1 MRNKKFNK
9 MFDIIVVGGGHAGCE
24 AAVASAGM
32 GCKTLLIT
40 MNMNSIAWMS
50 CNPAIGGLAKGHL
63 VKEIDALGGEMAKVI
78 DATGIQFRML
88 NRSKG
93 PAVWSPRAQADR
105 VMYSSEM
112 KSRIEKKDNLTIKEC
127 MVEEILADGKRAA
140 GVKTSTGLVYGSRA
154 VVITAG
160 TFLNGLIHIGLKSY
174 PGGRAGE
181 IPSKGLTENLNKL
194 GIKSERF
201 KTGTPPRID
210 GKTVNWKL
218 LTVQNGDEN
227 PVPFSYQTEKIEK
240 VQVPCYLTYTNPET
254 HNILFSGFD
263 RSPLYSGVIK
273 SLGPRYCP
281 SIETKLVRFK
291 DKERHQI
298 FLEPEGYNTSEYYVN
313 GFATSLPEDI
323 QIKGLRS
330 IKGLEEV
337 EITRFGYAIEYDYFP
352 TYQIKLNLESRAVEN
367 LFLAGQINGT
377 SGYEEA
383 AGLGMMAGINAALK
397 LQNEKPFIL
406 DRSEAY
412 IGVLIDDLV
421 TRGTDEPYR
430 MFTSRAEYRLL
441 LRQDNA
447 DERLME
453 YGYGFGLIPDKVY
466 EKMKKKKG
474 DRERIVVSLYK
485 KKVKPN
491 EINPVLE
498 RVNSAK
504 IDCAVNIAQ
513 ILKRPEISFSD
524 ISEFLRG
531 EEKNDS
537 LDSIAPQVEMEIKY
551 KGYIERQISQVER
564 MKKHE
569 NELIPDDIDYYKII
583 SISTEAKE
591 KLSKVRPHS
600 IGQASRIPGMTP
612 SDISVLLI
620 YLKKIGCDVKKNNES
635 FKESKKSL

>member
-1 MRNKKFNK
+1 LRNKKFK
-9 MFDIIVVGGGHAGCE
+9 MFDVIVVGGGHAGCE

-112 KSRIEKKDNLTIKEC
+112 KSRIEKKDNLTIKEG

-406 DRSEAY
+406 NRSEAY

-447 DERLME
+447 DERLMK

>member
-1 MRNKKFNK
+1 
-9 MFDIIVVGGGHAGCE
+9 MFDVIVVGGGHAGCE

-112 KSRIEKKDNLTIKEC
+112 KSRIEKKDNLTIKEGT
-127 MVEEILADGKRAA
+127 VEEILADGKRAA

-240 VQVPCYLTYTNPET
+240 VQVPCYLTYTNHET

-447 DERLME
+447 DERLMK

-491 EINPVLE
+491 EINPILE

>member
-1 MRNKKFNK
+1 LRNKKFK
-9 MFDIIVVGGGHAGCE
+9 MFDVIVVGGGHAGCE

-406 DRSEAY
+406 NRSEAY

-447 DERLME
+447 DERLMK

>member
-1 MRNKKFNK
+1 MY
-9 MFDIIVVGGGHAGCE
+9 DIIVVGGGHAGCE

-40 MNMNSIAWMS
+40 MNVNSIVWMS

-63 VKEIDALGGEMAKVI
+63 VKEIDAIGGEMAKVI
-78 DATGIQFRML
+78 DETGIQFKML
-88 NRSKG
+88 NKSRG

-112 KSRIEKKDNLTIKEC
+112 KSRVEKKDNLTIEEG
-127 MVEEILADGKRAA
+127 MVVEILADGKRAV
-140 GVKTSTGLVYGSRA
+140 GVKTSTGIVYESRA
-154 VVITAG
+154 VIITAG
-160 TFLNGLIHIGLKSY
+160 TFLNGLIHIGLKNF

-181 IPSKGLTENLNKL
+181 LPSTGLTENLNKL

-210 GKTVNWKL
+210 GRTVNWKL
-218 LTVQNGDEN
+218 LTVQKGDED

-240 VQVPCYLTYTNPET
+240 VQVPCYLTYTNHET

-298 FLEPEGYNTSEYYVN
+298 FIEPEGYNNTEFYVN

-383 AGLGMMAGINAALK
+383 AGLGMMAGINAVLK

-406 DRSEAY
+406 GRSEAY
-412 IGVLIDDLV
+412 IGVMIDDLV

-447 DERLME
+447 GERLMK
-453 YGYGFGLIPDKVY
+453 YGYGFGLIPNKAY
-466 EKMKKKKG
+466 EKMKKKREEK
-474 DRERIVVSLYK
+474 ERIVVSLYK
-485 KKVKPN
+485 KSVKPE
-491 EINPVLE
+491 EINPILE
-498 RVNSAK
+498 RVNSAR
-504 IDCAVNIAQ
+504 IDNTINIAQ
-513 ILKRPEISFSD
+513 ILKRPEIRFSD

-551 KGYIERQISQVER
+551 KGYIERQISQVEQ

-569 NELIPDDIDYYKII
+569 NELIPDDIDYYKIM

-600 IGQASRIPGMTP
+600 IGQASRIPGITP
-612 SDISVLLI
+612 SDISVLFI
-620 YLKKIGCDVKKNNES
+620 HLKKIGCDVKKNNVS
-635 FKESKKSL
+635 FKESKKPL